1 MVGRLKLAYYDLFYL
16 QRWQTELII
25 EGHEID
31 LRDSWERERVAAYLS
46 VAPHLK
52 KNSGVTADKLWPLP
66 WDSKALA
73 KEFNMENIHERID
86 EFKKRVDEHK
96 KRVAEKKNG
105 KLRN

>member
-1 MVGRLKLAYYDLFYL
+1 MGRLKISYNDLSYFSISDL
-16 QRWQTELII
+16 KQLI

-52 KNSGVTADKLWPLP
+52 KDSGVTADKLWPLP
-66 WDSKALA
+66 WDRKKLA
-73 KEFNMENIHERID
+73 KKFNMENIHERVAQ
-86 EFKKRVDEHK
+86 FSKRVDEHMK
-96 KRVAEKKNG
+96 KIAQKKNG

>member
-1 MVGRLKLAYYDLFYL
+1 MGRLKISYNDLSYFSISDL
-16 QRWQTELII
+16 KQLI

-52 KNSGVTADKLWPLP
+52 KDSGFTADKLWPLP

-73 KEFNMENIHERID
+73 KVFNMENIHERVAQ
-86 EFKKRVDEHK
+86 FSKCVDEHMK
-96 KRVAEKKNG
+96 KIAQKKNG